1 MSVAIKLPILTGCV
15 LMATALVAKE
25 YIIEAPDGVGDVVA
39 LTNAFAELNKA
50 NTTGA
55 KILLKPGL
63 YDLSGTIIDT
73 SGKTPGSHFR
83 LDKKMKGG
91 LIAGLGDSPADTIIK
106 GGGEK
111 DKLRIFHFWSTF
123 EF

>member
-1 MSVAIKLPILTGCV
+1 MSIAIKLPILSVCV
-15 LMATALVAKE
+15 FVAATLVAKE

-63 YDLSGTIIDT
+63 
-73 SGKTPGSHFR
+73 
-83 LDKKMKGG
+83 
-91 LIAGLGDSPADTIIK
+91 
-106 GGGEK
+106 
-111 DKLRIFHFWSTF
+111 
-123 EF
+123 

>member
-1 MSVAIKLPILTGCV
+1 MFMHSFIFQLKKKMYLVLFFDKILFLGFWKDNTMSIAIKLPILTGCV
-15 LMATALVAKE
+15 LMAITLVAKE

-63 YDLSGTIIDT
+63 
-73 SGKTPGSHFR
+73 
-83 LDKKMKGG
+83 
-91 LIAGLGDSPADTIIK
+91 
-106 GGGEK
+106 
-111 DKLRIFHFWSTF
+111 
-123 EF
+123 